1 MSIIDRLKRLIFG
14 ASAEPVKQRPM
25 NAAQPKPK
33 IITTIEKSQNNIN
46 KHWRANDDIIKG
58 LEFIATLQ
66 LRTPLRVLLRHGEI
80 HTDIN
85 TEPPK
90 IIKEMWEGGWVT
102 KTKTYRELGLD
113 LDEVPEGSHASN
125 IGLVKPSEYLPLLF
139 AIRKIVE
146 LDEPIDSRIKKLR
159 GMPMVSDC
167 QTLVSRHGPSYKNE
181 SRGMEWIIE
190 YLFPRFVKSI
200 PKISAGMVDELC
212 KLGLDTPN
220 RIAATPNETL
230 LSIKGIGQSKL
241 KTIRD
246 YCAGITKNRDADR
259 LEDVIR

>member
-90 IIKEMWEGGWVT
+90 IIKEMWEGAWVE
-102 KTKTYRELGLD
+102 KTKTYRELGLAV
-113 LDEVPEGSHASN
+113 DEIPEGAVASD
-125 IGLVKPSEYLPLLF
+125 IGPILRSDYLPFLIAL
-139 AIRKIVE
+139 RKIVE
-146 LDEPIDSRIKKLR
+146 LDEPIENRISKLR
-159 GMPMVSDC
+159 EMPILGEWKTYVEK
-167 QTLVSRHGPSYKNE
+167 HGD
-181 SRGMEWIIE
+181 IE
-190 YLFPRFVKSI
+190 TISGRFFPEFIETI
-200 PKISAGMVDELC
+200 PKISSAAIDELSE
-212 KLGLDTPN
+212 LGLDTPN

-246 YCAGITKNRDADR
+246 YCAGITDNRDADR
-259 LEDVIR
+259 VENVIR